1 MLDQADEA
9 RRARTTRQ
17 GPRLDFQDHL
27 ADLEAAGLV
36 TRIDTPINKDTELH
50 PLVRWQF
57 VGGVPEEKRKAF
69 IFTNVIDAKGRKYD
83 IPVVVGALSASP
95 EIYAIGMG
103 RKVEEIGEAWLQAIN
118 HPIAPVA
125 VTSAPC
131 QEVVITGNDLKAPG
145 GLNALPVPVSTPGFD
160 SAPYLTATLCVTR
173 DPETG
178 VQNMGTYRAGLKA
191 ADRLAVRMV
200 AREATGAGG
209 FLHWQKYRARKE
221 KMPIAIVVGA
231 APIVVF
237 TGPQKLAIDLD
248 EMGVAGGLAGEP
260 IRMVKCKT
268 IDLDV
273 PADSE
278 IVIEGLIDCEK
289 LEPEAPFAESNGYV
303 ALEAF
308 NMPMDVTAITRKQNP
323 VFCSIISQVTPSESS
338 VIKKVAYEPLFLA
351 HLRDHLAIKGVTRV
365 AMHERLT
372 NLRPVI
378 FIQITAGTPRTEVW
392 RALHGASSLM
402 SNCGKIVVAVSD
414 DIDPTSVDAVLWS
427 LAYRSN
433 PIQDVQIVPYRG
445 GVQGAQYGPRESDS
459 SMLVDATRK
468 RPMAPLALP
477 TREHMEHARELWE
490 RLGLAPLTVT
500 SPWHGYHLGD
510 WTETWEKFAK
520 RAAAGDWE
528 MSGLETLA
536 RQRGGVMPETSGRWR
551 NRASK
556 RKRART
562 DGTRSLFRS
571 RGFTAR
577 TSGFAQPPDQSVSG
591 AGQQPGRRAR
601 LERDR
606 ALYPPRLQ
614 ARSAAARARHPSG
627 RLCRPI
633 ALRVFPS
640 HQDRPRFRRQRRR
653 HPRHRR
659 RDARPHHRSGAA
671 G

>member
-1 MLDQADEA
+1 MLDKAAEA
-9 RRARTTRQ
+9 RTRSTRT
-17 GPRLDFQDHL
+17 GPRLDFQEHL

-36 TRIDTPINKDTELH
+36 ERIDTPINKDTELH

-57 VGGVPEEKRKAF
+57 VGGVPEDKRKAF
-69 IFTNVIDAKGRKYD
+69 VFTNVTDTKGRKYD

-95 EIYAIGMG
+95 EIYAMGMG
-103 RKVEEIGEAWLQAIN
+103 RKVEEIGDAWMQAIN
-118 HPIAPVA
+118 HPIAPVR
-125 VTSAPC
+125 VSSAPC
-131 QEVVITGNDLKAPG
+131 QEVVITGDDLKAPG
-145 GLNALPVPVSTPGFD
+145 GLAALPVPVSTPGFD

-248 EMGVAGGLAGEP
+248 EMSVAGGLAGEP

-308 NMPMDVTAITRKQNP
+308 NMPMDVTAITRKKKP

-392 RALHGASSLM
+392 RALHGAATLM

-414 DIDPTSVDAVLWS
+414 DIDPSSVDAVLWC

-433 PIQDVQIVPYRG
+433 PVQDVQLVPYRG

-459 SMLVDATRK
+459 SMLIDATRK

-477 TREHMEHARELWE
+477 TREHMEHAREMWE
-490 RLGLAPLTVT
+490 RFGLHPLTVT

-510 WTETWEKFAK
+510 WTDTWEKFAK

-528 MSGLETLA
+528 LSGQETLK
-536 RQRGGVMPETSGRWR
+536 RQRGGDIMPETSV
-551 NRASK
+551 RAVEK
-556 RKRART
+556 
-562 DGTRSLFRS
+562 
-571 RGFTAR
+571 
-577 TSGFAQPPDQSVSG
+577 
-591 AGQQPGRRAR
+591 
-601 LERDR
+601 
-606 ALYPPRLQ
+606 
-614 ARSAAARARHPSG
+614 
-627 RLCRPI
+627 
-633 ALRVFPS
+633 
-640 HQDRPRFRRQRRR
+640 
-653 HPRHRR
+653 
-659 RDARPHHRSGAA
+659 
-671 G
+671 

>member
-1 MLDQADEA
+1 MLDQADEV
-9 RRARTTRQ
+9 RRARSARK

-57 VGGVPEEKRKAF
+57 VGGVPEDKRRAF
-69 IFTNVIDAKGRKYD
+69 VFTNVTDAKGRKYD

-103 RKVEEIGEAWLQAIN
+103 RKVEEIGEAWLAAIN
-118 HPIAPVA
+118 HPIAPVV
-125 VTSAPC
+125 VTSARC
-131 QEVVITGNDLKAPG
+131 QEVVITGNDLNAPG

-173 DPETG
+173 DPDSG
-178 VQNMGTYRAGLKA
+178 VQNMGTYRAALKA

-209 FLHWQKYRARKE
+209 FRHWLKYRDRGE
-221 KMPIAIVVGA
+221 KMPIAIVIGA
-231 APIVVF
+231 APVVVF

-248 EMGVAGGLAGEP
+248 ELGVAGGLAGEP
-260 IRMVKCKT
+260 IRVVKAKT
-268 IDLDV
+268 VDLHV
-273 PADSE
+273 PADTE
-278 IVIEGLIDCEK
+278 IVIEGLIDCQK
-289 LEPEAPFAESNGYV
+289 LEPEAPFGESNGYV

-308 NMPMDVTAITRKQNP
+308 NMPMQVTAITRKKQP

-351 HLRDHLAIKGVTRV
+351 HLRDQLAIKGVLRV

-378 FIQITAGTPRTEVW
+378 FVQIKAETPRAEVW
-392 RALHGASSLM
+392 RALYGASTLM

-414 DIDPTSVDAVLWS
+414 DIDPQSVDAVLWS

-433 PIQDVQIVPYRG
+433 PIEDVQLVPYRG
-445 GVQGAQYGPRESDS
+445 GVQGAQYGPEQSDS
-459 SMLVDATRK
+459 SMLIDATRK

-490 RLGLAPLTVT
+490 RLGLHPLTVT

-510 WTETWEKFAK
+510 WTETWEKFAQ

-536 RQRGGVMPETSGRWR
+536 RQRGGVMPETSV
-551 NRASK
+551 RAVEK
-556 RKRART
+556 
-562 DGTRSLFRS
+562 
-571 RGFTAR
+571 
-577 TSGFAQPPDQSVSG
+577 
-591 AGQQPGRRAR
+591 
-601 LERDR
+601 
-606 ALYPPRLQ
+606 
-614 ARSAAARARHPSG
+614 
-627 RLCRPI
+627 PI
-633 ALRVFPS
+633 E
-640 HQDRPRFRRQRRR
+640 
-653 HPRHRR
+653 
-659 RDARPHHRSGAA
+659 
-671 G
+671 

>member
-1 MLDQADEA
+1 MLDKADDA
-9 RRARTTRQ
+9 HTSATRT
-17 GPRLDFQDHL
+17 GPRLDFQEHL

-36 TRIDTPINKDTELH
+36 ERVDTPINKDTELH

-57 VGGVPEEKRKAF
+57 VGGVPEDKRKAF
-69 IFTNVIDAKGRKYD
+69 VFTNVTDAKGRKYD

-95 EIYAIGMG
+95 EIYAMGMG
-103 RKVEEIGEAWLQAIN
+103 CKVEEIGDAWMKAIN
-118 HPIAPVA
+118 HPIAPVRVA
-125 VTSAPC
+125 SAPC
-131 QEVVITGNDLKAPG
+131 QEVVITGDGLKAPG
-145 GLNALPVPVSTPGFD
+145 GLAALPVPVSTPGFD

-209 FLHWQKYRARKE
+209 FLHWQKYRERKE
-221 KMPIAIVVGA
+221 KMPIAIVIGA
-231 APIVVF
+231 APIIVF

-273 PADSE
+273 PADAE

-308 NMPMDVTAITRKQNP
+308 NMPMDVTTITRKQKP

-392 RALHGASSLM
+392 RALHGAATLM

-414 DIDPTSVDAVLWS
+414 DIDPTSVDAVLWC

-433 PIQDVQIVPYRG
+433 PVQDVQLVPYRG
-445 GVQGAQYGPRESDS
+445 GVQGAQYGPNQSDS

-490 RLGLAPLTVT
+490 QLNLHPLTVT

-520 RAAAGDWE
+520 RAAVGDWE
-528 MSGLETLA
+528 LSGKETLE
-536 RQRGGVMPETSGRWR
+536 RQRGGDIMPETSV
-551 NRASK
+551 RAVEK
-556 RKRART
+556 
-562 DGTRSLFRS
+562 
-571 RGFTAR
+571 
-577 TSGFAQPPDQSVSG
+577 
-591 AGQQPGRRAR
+591 
-601 LERDR
+601 
-606 ALYPPRLQ
+606 
-614 ARSAAARARHPSG
+614 
-627 RLCRPI
+627 
-633 ALRVFPS
+633 
-640 HQDRPRFRRQRRR
+640 
-653 HPRHRR
+653 
-659 RDARPHHRSGAA
+659 
-671 G
+671 

>member
-1 MLDQADEA
+1 MLDKADD
-9 RRARTTRQ
+9 ARTRATRT

-36 TRIDTPINKDTELH
+36 ERIDTPINKDTELH

-57 VGGVPEEKRKAF
+57 VGGVPEDKRKAF
-69 IFTNVIDAKGRKYD
+69 VFTNVVDAKGRKYD

-95 EIYAIGMG
+95 EIYAMGMG
-103 RKVEEIGEAWLQAIN
+103 RKVEEIGDAWMQAIN
-118 HPIAPVA
+118 HPIAPVR

-131 QEVVITGNDLKAPG
+131 QEIVITGDGLKAPG
-145 GLNALPVPVSTPGFD
+145 GLAALPVPVSTPGFD

-237 TGPQKLAIDLD
+237 TGPQKLPIDLD

-260 IRMVKCKT
+260 IRMVRCKT

-273 PADSE
+273 PADAE

-308 NMPMDVTAITRKQNP
+308 NMPMDVTAITRKKKP

-378 FIQITAGTPRTEVW
+378 FIQMAFGTPRTEVW
-392 RALHGASSLM
+392 RALHGASTLM

-414 DIDPTSVDAVLWS
+414 DIDPTSVDAVLWC

-433 PIQDVQIVPYRG
+433 PVQDVQLVPYRG
-445 GVQGAQYGPRESDS
+445 GVQGAQYGPQNSDS
-459 SMLVDATRK
+459 SMLIDATRK
-468 RPMAPLALP
+468 RPMAPMALP

-490 RLGLAPLTVT
+490 RLGLHPLNVT

-510 WTETWEKFAK
+510 WTETWETFAK
-520 RAAAGDWE
+520 RAAVGDWE
-528 MSGLETLA
+528 LSGAETLK
-536 RQRGGVMPETSGRWR
+536 RQRGGDIMPETSV
-551 NRASK
+551 RAVEK
-556 RKRART
+556 
-562 DGTRSLFRS
+562 
-571 RGFTAR
+571 
-577 TSGFAQPPDQSVSG
+577 
-591 AGQQPGRRAR
+591 
-601 LERDR
+601 
-606 ALYPPRLQ
+606 
-614 ARSAAARARHPSG
+614 
-627 RLCRPI
+627 
-633 ALRVFPS
+633 
-640 HQDRPRFRRQRRR
+640 
-653 HPRHRR
+653 
-659 RDARPHHRSGAA
+659 
-671 G
+671 